1 MLQNPPTDNLY
12 KFITF
17 LGVALIIFSAWTYI
31 ENTRKIEVA
40 LLTAEFELQSLNSQ
54 ADILENEINGAVEE
68 ATTLRRKLQDPA
80 QRPNPNSAEFA
91 TIESRVKQ
99 LEIDKEENLHTLSSI
114 KQRNSDLR
122 KKINNA
128 KITAES
134 LDSQNT
140 LLIIS
145 FLLGCAMAV
154 SGFGFWYCKHQKY
167 QDELLKSSIRGPRDN

>member
-68 ATTLRRKLQDPA
+68 AITLRRKL
-80 QRPNPNSAEFA
+80 
-91 TIESRVKQ
+91 
-99 LEIDKEENLHTLSSI
+99 
-114 KQRNSDLR
+114 
-122 KKINNA
+122 
-128 KITAES
+128 
-134 LDSQNT
+134 
-140 LLIIS
+140 
-145 FLLGCAMAV
+145 
-154 SGFGFWYCKHQKY
+154 
-167 QDELLKSSIRGPRDN
+167 